1 MEIKLTLQETVEN
14 LNLSLS
20 GNKMST
26 EELYQWE
33 RTVGEI
39 FIGYFDAVPYFTTD
53 DTGKVTL

>member
-1 MEIKLTLQETVEN
+1 MTLQELIEN
-14 LNLSLS
+14 INSQLS

-33 RTVGEI
+33 RTVAEMFGS
-39 FIGYFDAVPYFTTD
+39 YFDAVPYFTTD